1 MEKID
6 WMKLTTAEIKI
17 KKMTLEREYDYIKN
31 EINKLLTKLSILDE
45 EYLKAENELLK
56 RNGR

>member
-1 MEKID
+1 MEKTD

-17 KKMTLEREYDYIKN
+17 KQMTLEREYDYIKN
-31 EINKLLTKLSILDE
+31 EINKLLTKLSMLDE

-56 RNGR
+56 RSGK

>member
-1 MEKID
+1 
-6 WMKLTTAEIKI
+6 MKLTTAEIKI